1 MRMVRGRLIAA
12 MVIDL
17 PCRVGASGG
26 REWWGLRAV
35 QISHTVGLWAFGGDS
50 GRKSR
55 PPHATARRV
64 EEVLSGILVFSETQ
78 KGRVRENSGRM
89 PNLTLGACLSGLK
102 SAPAKGVGVI
112 ASEVRILPLPRRE
125 YGRAADCSGLENRM
139 R

>member
-1 MRMVRGRLIAA
+1 

-64 EEVLSGILVFSETQ
+64 EEVPRET
-78 KGRVRENSGRM
+78 
-89 PNLTLGACLSGLK
+89 PALSGL
-102 SAPAKGVGVI
+102 
-112 ASEVRILPLPRRE
+112 VRGKIRRAG
-125 YGRAADCSGLENRM
+125 YRNVDRLAGLSFALSVR
-139 R
+139 